1 MTARKAMN
9 ARGALGAW
17 AFGTRQYLDMSAEAV
32 AHAAHVSPTTIRKI
46 EGGSYRTPSAHL
58 LRQIYQVF
66 ETRAAERGVTVNR
79 PPGLVDSSEHVMPP
93 ADIGNVVA
101 AIEAQTAMLG
111 ELVAAVRSLA
121 AGRDAAAIPPDAG
134 AEIEAAYQQA
144 LRSGYRP
151 LQYEFDP
158 TEDRET
164 GEIDRRAE

>member
-1 MTARKAMN
+1 MGKP
-9 ARGALGAW
+9 
-17 AFGTRQYLDMSAEAV
+17 SAKRLAAV
-32 AHAAHVSPTTIRKI
+32 ADVLGLPLEPMLAMTDQ
-46 EGGSYRTPSAHL
+46 L
-58 LRQIYQVF
+58 
-66 ETRAAERGVTVNR
+66 GV
-79 PPGLVDSSEHVMPP
+79 
-93 ADIGNVVA
+93 VVA
-101 AIEAQTAMLG
+101 SPKPPPIDMPALAAIMERQTAILERLAG
-111 ELVAAVRSLA
+111 IAEEQAAALRSLA